1 MNKQTKQQWVLNKPN
16 WLKLFFSCVCVFVQI
31 ENVNFVL
38 IFTSL
43 FSLIVKSQ
51 SVRVNTELVRRN
63 FSPFYLFSPQLFIQ
77 ATHNTKTRYDG
88 NVYLL
93 SIVENWTVL
102 LTWSFGRLV
111 VTFEMQKNKLKI
123 YLIIIQHMRT
133 SYADQNPVDLKN
145 LKKKFIKRLE
155 KEWTKYLDYQT
166 IYGSI
171 STMIYLQW
179 TTSVDNSIV
188 EHVEYGVLS
197 TINTFNS
204 LHTTCTVK
212 Y

>member
-1 MNKQTKQQWVLNKPN
+1 
-16 WLKLFFSCVCVFVQI
+16 
-31 ENVNFVL
+31 
-38 IFTSL
+38 
-43 FSLIVKSQ
+43 
-51 SVRVNTELVRRN
+51 
-63 FSPFYLFSPQLFIQ
+63 
-77 ATHNTKTRYDG
+77 
-88 NVYLL
+88 
-93 SIVENWTVL
+93 
-102 LTWSFGRLV
+102 
-111 VTFEMQKNKLKI
+111 
-123 YLIIIQHMRT
+123 MRT

-145 LKKKFIKRLE
+145 LKKKFIKRWE

-171 STMIYLQW
+171 STMMYLQW

>member
-63 FSPFYLFSPQLFIQ
+63 FSPFYLFSSQLFIQ

-111 VTFEMQKNKLKI
+111 VTFEMQKK
-123 YLIIIQHMRT
+123 QT
-133 SYADQNPVDLKN
+133 
-145 LKKKFIKRLE
+145 
-155 KEWTKYLDYQT
+155 QT
-166 IYGSI
+166 ILNSY
-171 STMIYLQW
+171 
-179 TTSVDNSIV
+179 TTHAYIV
-188 EHVEYGVLS
+188 
-197 TINTFNS
+197 
-204 LHTTCTVK
+204 CRPK
-212 Y
+212 PCWP